1 METFNEK
8 LGKIITDIELLYID
22 SKNVSKTPLSTEK
35 KYQNYLKGS
44 ILIEEATRLL
54 DKLQD
59 EITKLDTSQAD
70 TSQISKIN
78 EYIDLLSK
86 PGLSFDNVLQIV
98 QDLKSISKGLPVGT
112 KVHDYIEKEIV
123 CVVKT
128 PK

>member
-8 LGKIITDIELLYID
+8 LGKIIADIELLYID
-22 SKNVSKTPLSTEK
+22 SKNVPKTPSSTEK

-54 DKLQD
+54 DKLQE
-59 EITKLDTSQAD
+59 EIIKLDTSEVEP
-70 TSQISKIN
+70 SQVIRIH
-78 EYIDLLSK
+78 EYLELLSK

-112 KVHDYIEKEIV
+112 KVYDHIEKEIV
-123 CVVKT
+123 SVIRT